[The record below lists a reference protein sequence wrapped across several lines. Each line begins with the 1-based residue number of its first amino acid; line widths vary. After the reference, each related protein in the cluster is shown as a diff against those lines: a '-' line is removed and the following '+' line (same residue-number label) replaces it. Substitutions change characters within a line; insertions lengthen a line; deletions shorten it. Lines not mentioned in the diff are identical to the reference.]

1 MALNQNYYELWFE
14 SFELE
19 KVSGHKSPKQL
30 RLLKSQTIPSEIE
43 IECSNKNISPF
54 ILLTECS
61 KSLLLNYPIGTKF
74 KIKAKLTDKE
84 NEGLFL
90 YSYFG
95 WKPLE
100 IIPPAP

>member
-1 MALNQNYYELWFE
+1 MALNQNYHELWFE

-30 RLLKSQTIPSEIE
+30 RLLNNKTIPSEIE
-43 IECSNKNISPF
+43 FECEKKNISPF

-61 KSLLLNYPIGTKF
+61 KSLLFNYPIGTKF
-74 KIKAKLTDKE
+74 KLKAKLTDRE

-100 IIPPAP
+100 IILPTH